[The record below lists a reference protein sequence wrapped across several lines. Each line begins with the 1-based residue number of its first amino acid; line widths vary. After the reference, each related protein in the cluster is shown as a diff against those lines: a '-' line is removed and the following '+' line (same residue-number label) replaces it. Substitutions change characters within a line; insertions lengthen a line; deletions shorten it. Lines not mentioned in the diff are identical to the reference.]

1 MNPWIPIDLR
11 VATQETR
18 YYLLG
23 SKLGQFVTRTVV
35 AYCNI
40 YIYIY
45 REREREEKRKQERIN
60 DRNVSFVLRVK

>member
-18 YYLLG
+18 YYLG

-40 YIYIY
+40 YIYI
-45 REREREEKRKQERIN
+45 EKEEKRKQERIN
-60 DRNVSFVLRVK
+60 D

>member
-18 YYLLG
+18 YYSG
-23 SKLGQFVTRTVV
+23 SKLGQFVTGTVV

-40 YIYIY
+40 YIYIK
-45 REREREEKRKQERIN
+45 REIEEKRKQERIN

>member
-18 YYLLG
+18 YYLG

-40 YIYIY
+40 YIY
-45 REREREEKRKQERIN
+45 RKRRKEKAGEDKRSKCF
-60 DRNVSFVLRVK
+60 FVLRVK

>member
-18 YYLLG
+18 YYSG
-23 SKLGQFVTRTVV
+23 SKLGQFVTGTVV

-40 YIYIY
+40 YIYK
-45 REREREEKRKQERIN
+45 ERDRRKEKAGEDKRSKCFFCPPSKI
-60 DRNVSFVLRVK
+60 VL